1 MAPEAAA
8 PQALN
13 ESERLSMKRLHLLT
27 LTAALVATAPAFAN
41 DVDFY
46 PNGFLSSAIR
56 AAQADRSAHAARAT
70 GASDSVNGL
79 ARKTRAQVV
88 AETREAAQLGLL
100 TSGEADLVIA
110 TPAQERQIEQAG
122 LRALGIEAESK

>member
-13 ESERLSMKRLHLLT
+13 ESERSSMKRLHLLT
-27 LTAALVATAPAFAN
+27 LTAALAATAPAFAN

-46 PNGFLSSAIR
+46 PNGFLSSAIA
-56 AAQADRSAHAARAT
+56 AAQADRSAHATA
-70 GASDSVNGL
+70 V

-88 AETREAAQLGLL
+88 AETREAARLGLL
-100 TSGEADLVIA
+100 TSGEADVVSA

-122 LRALGIEAESK
+122 FRAVGIETESK